1 MAKTEIIISAQ
12 DKTKQAFNSVR
23 GSLNGLSGYANT
35 LNNTL
40 GALGGLSTI
49 LGASSFTAFLKG
61 GIDTLDML
69 GDLSDRTGV
78 AASTLAGFQLVAA
91 QSDTSLEALG
101 KGINKLSIYMAENAE
116 QAKQLGI
123 TAKDPAEAFIQ
134 LSTVLAGIEDTQKRA
149 AVANKILGKSYQEL
163 LPALLQGGDALRNQ
177 IDAGKEY
184 AGVTEQSVQQ
194 AQAFNDQMDKLGVM
208 AKGLGV
214 SLATDLLPNFTD
226 IISAMRTAADEAGTL
241 TALWVGLGGLGD
253 LVFNGTKIHQ
263 AKTAVEELNAEIKTY
278 EEVLNSKA
286 DKPLAAQYIK
296 TLDENL
302 ERAHKNKQARAASDM
317 AAAKEKLKRAQGD
330 LDALTNPTTPTTAV
344 VPKTSTSVVDKLIG
358 GGSKST
364 STKKNPAIEEAAR
377 FVESLQKQ
385 VAVLDLNKSQLLA
398 YDAAQLKLNATQKQT
413 VNGLIDVI
421 ATREQ
426 LAKDDE
432 AWAEQAKLN
441 TQFDDEQLRMMEEA
455 SAAEIEQQ
463 ETRQRNYEEM
473 AAQLA
478 LTNEDLNIDLIASDK
493 ARAKAQLD
501 LEHARAIARIESMG
515 LEADEA
521 QNLIE
526 QETERYEL
534 SRKKIEQGLNK
545 TKSISEELGVTFKS
559 AFEDAV
565 VGGEG
570 FGDVLKGLEQDIIRL
585 AARKTILDPLLS
597 AFDQLLSGGSGGG
610 GSSIFDDLI
619 GSIGSFFNF
628 NAKGGVYN
636 SPSLSQ
642 FSGGVYNRPQAF
654 TFAKGAGIF
663 GEAGPEAIMP
673 LSRGADGKLGVKA
686 NGGSGVNVTVNLIES
701 PGNGGQVNQR
711 QEGENIT
718 LEIMVEK
725 IEGLMGKNI
734 SKGRGIAGTIE
745 RQYGL
750 SRAAG
755 AY

>member
-226 IISAMRTAADEAGTL
+226 IIAAMRTAADEAGTL

-302 ERAHKNKQARAASDM
+302 ERAHKKKQARAASDM

-330 LDALTNPTTPTTAV
+330 LDALTNPTTPTPAA

-377 FVESLQKQ
+377 FIESLQKQ
-385 VAVLDLNKSQLLA
+385 VAVLDLNKAQLLA

-478 LTNEDLNIDLIASDK
+478 LTNEDLNIDLITSDK

-501 LEHARAIARIESMG
+501 LEHARAIARIEAMG

-534 SRKKIEQGLNK
+534 SRKKIEQGLTK
-545 TKSISEELGVTFKS
+545 TKSISQELGATFKS

-597 AFDQLLSGGSGGG
+597 AFDNLLESFSSGSGGG
-610 GSSIFDDLI
+610 GGNFITD
-619 GSIGSFFNF
+619 FFSGLF
-628 NAKGGVYN
+628 ENAKGGVYN
-636 SPSLSQ
+636 SPSLSAY
-642 FSGGVYNRPQAF
+642 SGGVYTSPKMFAF
-654 TFAKGAGIF
+654 ANGGIF
-663 GEAGPEAIMP
+663 AEAGPEAIMP
-673 LSRGADGKLGVKA
+673 LSRGKDGKLGVQATGGGGA
-686 NGGSGVNVTVNLIES
+686 NITVNLIES

-725 IEGLMGKNI
+725 IEGMMGKNI

>member
-12 DKTKQAFNSVR
+12 DKTQQAFNSVR

-49 LGASSFTAFLKG
+49 LGASSFTAFIKG

-91 QSDTSLEALG
+91 QSDTSLDALG
-101 KGINKLSIYMAENAE
+101 KGINKLSIYMAENAD
-116 QAKQLGI
+116 QAKKLGI

-177 IDAGKEY
+177 IDAGKAY
-184 AGVTEQSVQQ
+184 AGVTEKSVQQ

-214 SLATDLLPNFTD
+214 SLAADLLPNFTD
-226 IISAMRTAADEAGTL
+226 IIAAMRTAADEAGTL

-263 AKTAVEELNAEIKTY
+263 AKKAVEDLNAEIKSY
-278 EEVLNSKA
+278 EEVVNSKA

-302 ERAHKNKQARAASDM
+302 ERAHKNRQARAAADLVS
-317 AAAKEKLKRAQGD
+317 AKEKLKRAQGD
-330 LDALTNPTTPTTAV
+330 LDALTNPVSPPKAV
-344 VPKTSTSVVDKLIG
+344 LPKTSPSAVDNLIG
-358 GGSKST
+358 GST
-364 STKKNPAIEEAAR
+364 KPTGTKKNPAIEDAAR

-385 VAVLDLNKSQLLA
+385 VAVLDLSKAQLLA

-413 VNGLIDVI
+413 VQGLIDVI
-421 ATREQ
+421 SAREQ
-426 LAKDDE
+426 LAKNNE
-432 AWAEQAKLN
+432 AWAEQEKLN
-441 TQFDDEQLRMMEEA
+441 TQSDEEQLRQLEEA
-455 SAAEIEQQ
+455 SAAEIELNDALQKSYDEMSAALDQKNQ
-463 ETRQRNYEEM
+463 ELNLRLITNDQDR
-473 AAQLA
+473 AAKQLEIEHALQVGKIEAMIDTFEHKQELMDKENEAYAKQLA
-478 LTNEDLNIDLIASDK
+478 LLNES
-493 ARAKAQLD
+493 
-501 LEHARAIARIESMG
+501 S
-515 LEADEA
+515 
-521 QNLIE
+521 
-526 QETERYEL
+526 T
-534 SRKKIEQGLNK
+534 K
-545 TKSISEELGVTFKS
+545 TKSISQELGATFKS

-585 AARKTILDPLLS
+585 AARKTILDPLLQ
-597 AFDQLLSGGSGGG
+597 AFDQLLESFSSSGSGGG
-610 GSSIFDDLI
+610 L
-619 GSIGSFFNF
+619 FN
-628 NAKGGVYN
+628 NAKGGVYD
-636 SPSLSQ
+636 SPSLSAY
-642 FSGGVYNRPQAF
+642 SGGVYTSPKMFAF
-654 TFAKGAGIF
+654 ANGGIF
-663 GEAGPEAIMP
+663 AEAGPEAIMP
-673 LSRGADGKLGVKA
+673 LSRGKDGKLGVQA
-686 NGGSGVNVTVNLIES
+686 TGGGGTNVVVNLIES
-701 PGNGGQVNQR
+701 PGNGGQVNQ
-711 QEGENIT
+711 QQDGNTLT

-725 IEGLMGKNI
+725 IEGMMGRNI
-734 SKGRGIAGTIE
+734 GQGRGLAPLME

-750 SRAAG
+750 NRAAG
-755 AY
+755 SY